1 MGYAD
6 HLPITRWLH
15 CTGDRGIPLQG
26 HVGTT
31 GVIILEI
38 RGHES
43 AQVCLV
49 KDNNPIEEFP
59 AQGPDH
65 PFHVGIL
72 PGRERGGGGILD
84 AHARDPMLKGGTVN
98 RIAVTDQVARG
109 CIKGKGFHN
118 LLRRPLS
125 CGMLGHV
132 EVDDLAAIMEQHQ
145 KTVEQAK
152 RQRRYR
158 EEVDGSHVRNV
169 IREQGS
175 PGMRGRFALLW
186 HLLRHGRLSHAIA
199 QEA

>member
-15 CTGDRGIPLQG
+15 RTGHRGIPLQG

-31 GVIILEI
+31 GVIILQI

-49 KDNNPIEEFP
+49 KDNDPIEEFP

-65 PFHVGIL
+65 PFRGGIL
-72 PGRERGGGGILD
+72 PGRERRGGGILD
-84 AHARDPMLKGGTVN
+84 AHARDPMSKGSTVD
-98 RIAVTDQVARG
+98 RIAVTDQVAWC
-109 CIKGKGFHN
+109 CIKRKRFHN
-118 LLRRPLS
+118 LLRRPLG

-132 EVDDLAAIMEQHQ
+132 EVDDLATIMAQHQ
-145 KTVEQAK
+145 KAVEQAK
-152 RQRRYR
+152 RQSRYR

-169 IREQGS
+169 IREKGS
-175 PGMRGRFALLW
+175 PGL
-186 HLLRHGRLSHAIA
+186 
-199 QEA
+199 